1 MNSSQAVGE
10 GDLGDTDV
18 MTTAAV
24 ESSKDVNAWSKLYSK
39 DNLEQDPQMAHSTSK
54 AIQQENPGNLT
65 NTYVGIV

>member
-1 MNSSQAVGE
+1 MNSPRAVGE
-10 GDLGDTDV
+10 GDLGDTV

-39 DNLEQDPQMAHSTSK
+39 DNLEQNPQMAHSTSK
-54 AIQQENPGNLT
+54 EIQQENPGNLT